1 MASTKY
7 LAKGNIGETRFVL
20 AQFERTAHHEG
31 KAEQQGP
38 EAAAHIATAVRKQQG
53 MNPEAQVACSFLF
66 SAGLQPKGGATNILV
81 GSPLLSQCFWK
92 HSRGHVKRCVSSEN

>member
-66 SAGLQPKGGATNILV
+66 SAGLQPKVGG
-81 GSPLLSQCFWK
+81 GSHKHPGWFSPAQSVFLETLSWTREEVC
-92 HSRGHVKRCVSSEN
+92 